1 MSLRVCWSSSPERT
15 LRRAYRDHKDDV
27 CHKMV
32 SNLQLNHK
40 IASLARNDGTSTMK
54 KIRLVLAI
62 IILSISISLLIWA
75 YFPNQTET
83 RIQDISPQEMQLPTP
98 SSFHYEFVA

>member
-1 MSLRVCWSSSPERT
+1 MHLAR
-15 LRRAYRDHKDDV
+15 
-27 CHKMV
+27 

-40 IASLARNDGTSTMK
+40 IASSLWSRYALRKVRSGLLDQQAHNDIMNIMK
-54 KIRLVLAI
+54 KIRLILAI

-83 RIQDISPQEMQLPTP
+83 RIQNISPQEMQLPTP
-98 SSFHYEFVA
+98 SSLHYEFVI